1 MRNQIGKISSEK
13 EKRKYRRKLS
23 IRAKISGSCE
33 RPRLSVCRTNKHLS
47 VQVIDDAASLTLFSV
62 QTYGKNAVSAS
73 NNKDGAVVV
82 GAKIAEV
89 LKSKNISTAVFDRS
103 GYKYTGVVAALVDS
117 IRENG
122 VRI

>member
-1 MRNQIGKISSEK
+1 MRKQIGKISSEK

-23 IRAKISGSCE
+23 IRAKVSGSCE

>member
-1 MRNQIGKISSEK
+1 MRKQIGKISSEK